1 MTATYAYALTL
12 LILLAILT
20 LAAYI
25 DRIYFEM
32 GKFLSREYQDNIDA
46 WEQVAEPRL
55 RLGRESIALSASVLR
70 QLTLITLALLSG
82 LRLYTHTT
90 LVPSLARTPSTGEVV
105 RAACE
110 LVLLIL
116 IFDRLVP
123 QFLFART
130 RGVWIARILPLLQ
143 ALFYLILPVT
153 MLLQLLLS
161 IAALAEPEDTTEDA
175 PSEAMDALL
184 EAGEEEGILEESDRE
199 LVRSAVEFGDKI
211 VLEVMT
217 PRPEIFA
224 VSGDSTLRQF
234 TAEINE
240 HNFSRVPVYSGSL
253 DTITGIAFAH
263 DLLKIDDAVADIR
276 TVAHIQR
283 PAAFVPETKKVAEL
297 LREMQREK
305 QHMRIVIDEYGSVA
319 GLVTIEDLLEAIVG
333 NIADEH
339 DESEADDAPV
349 READGSYI
357 VSGSFELSRIRDLF
371 ADQLE
376 ATRHPAGDTADSAEG
391 ETHPADSPEEYDL
404 RNVRASDLRSQSLRA
419 QARDSTSTHDL
430 RENGPSRDTR
440 DTTPAEAAESRED
453 AVLRTLREPREETNI
468 LRLSEEYE
476 STTLGGLVS
485 EIAGH
490 IPLPGEVVEEDGLRL
505 QVLASTDRRIDR
517 IRVSLTHPPTAA

>member
-1 MTATYAYALTL
+1 MTATYAYTIALIL
-12 LILLAILT
+12 LLAILA

-25 DRIYFEM
+25 DRIYSEM
-32 GKFLSREYQDNIDA
+32 GKFLAREYQDNIDS
-46 WEQVAEPRL
+46 WEEVVEPRL

-70 QLTLITLALLSG
+70 QLTLATLALLAG

-90 LVPSLARTPSTGEVV
+90 LVPSLARTPSAGEVV

-110 LVLLIL
+110 LILLIL
-116 IFDRLVP
+116 IFDRLIP
-123 QFLFART
+123 QLLFSRT
-130 RGVWIARILPLLQ
+130 RGLWIARILPILQ

-161 IAALAEPEDTTEDA
+161 IAALAEPEDKPEEDH

-224 VSGDSTLRQF
+224 VPGSLTLRRF

-240 HNFSRVPVYSGSL
+240 HAFSRVPVFSGSL
-253 DTITGIAFAH
+253 DNIIGIAFAH
-263 DLLKIDDAVADIR
+263 DLLKVLDTEANTRIVAQ
-276 TVAHIQR
+276 IQR

-339 DESEADDAPV
+339 DEPEADDAPV
-349 READGSYI
+349 REPNGAYT
-357 VSGSFELSRIRDLF
+357 VSGSFELSRLRDLF
-371 ADQLE
+371 ADQFE
-376 ATRHPAGDTADSAEG
+376 PATRRTAEV
-391 ETHPADSPEEYDL
+391 ETSEASEPHPADSPEEYDL
-404 RNVRASDLRSQSLRA
+404 HDT
-419 QARDSTSTHDL
+419 RDP
-430 RENGPSRDTR
+430 RESREVRDTR
-440 DTTPAEAAESRED
+440 DDPTA
-453 AVLRTLREPREETNI
+453 
-468 LRLSEEYE
+468 LRLPEHYE

-505 QVLASTDRRIDR
+505 EVLASTDRRIDR